1 MFKNVLILSQKH
13 HFILKQT
20 AFKACHNFRT
30 WDRCKTEKKNYSI
43 LTKSPRNAG
52 MKFYQLNTKG
62 AVNYGVNF
70 ITEIGGNACKLN
82 AT

>member
-1 MFKNVLILSQKH
+1 MLKNVLILSQKH

-30 WDRCKTEKKNYSI
+30 WDRCKTEKKNYS
-43 LTKSPRNAG
+43 NAG

-70 ITEIGGNACKLN
+70 ITEIGGNASNLN

>member
-1 MFKNVLILSQKH
+1 MLKNVLILSQKH
-13 HFILKQT
+13 HFILKREQLLRLVT
-20 AFKACHNFRT
+20 TFALETGVRL
-30 WDRCKTEKKNYSI
+30 KKNYSI

-52 MKFYQLNTKG
+52 MKFYRLNTKG

-70 ITEIGGNACKLN
+70 ITEIGGNACNLN